1 MSSQSET
8 AEAAVVTPIKRV
20 LVSRL
25 LPPMAQR
32 RVDALSQRLDIV
44 QWKSSASA
52 MPRNDLLQSVAGM
65 NGIMVMVGDM
75 IDEELLQHA
84 GSSLTV
90 VSTMSAG
97 CDHID
102 FEAARTRSIRV
113 CNTPDVLTD
122 ATAEI
127 AVGLVLSVAR
137 RFNEGQAAVRNA
149 QWGVW
154 NPVWLC
160 GMQLPGK
167 TVGIV
172 GLGRIG
178 LAVAKRLIP
187 FQIGRVIYCGTRD
200 KPDVA
205 SQINAEFMEIDM
217 LLSQSDVVVVCCALT
232 AHTRHMFDQRKF
244 SLMKSTAIFIN
255 ISRGGIVDQDALVEA
270 LRTGVISGAGLDVTD
285 PEPISPDHALV
296 TELHHKCVILPHIG
310 SAALEAREAMA
321 NLAIDNLLAGI

>member
-149 QWGVW
+149 
-154 NPVWLC
+154 
-160 GMQLPGK
+160 QLPGK

>member
-8 AEAAVVTPIKRV
+8 ADAAVVTPIKRV

-160 GMQLPGK
+160 GMQLPG
-167 TVGIV
+167 
-172 GLGRIG
+172 
-178 LAVAKRLIP
+178 
-187 FQIGRVIYCGTRD
+187 RVIYCGTRD